1 MTVES
6 GSTDRGEQVVDDECA
21 RVYRDA
27 LRVPRLG
34 VFFLSVSVERSER
47 LHDRLERPQR
57 GGCLHVWHG
66 GLPPAVSEAAAGAP
80 FFSAVSA
87 KS

>member
-6 GSTDRGEQVVDDECA
+6 GSTDRGEQVVGKECA

-34 VFFLSVSVERSER
+34 VFFLSVFVERSER
-47 LHDRLERPQR
+47 LRDRLERPQR

-66 GLPPAVSEAAAGAP
+66 GLPPAVTAAAADAP
-80 FFSAVSA
+80 FFAAVST